1 MAENYQDPIVD
12 TENETTLG
20 NAIVAENDLA
30 PNDDPRLDPILPSQ
44 MTSAQKLPSDHDMT
58 MAEAMRQYRITQTTI
73 DQRIKGPD
81 THFWGNAAKG
91 VKDFGK
97 EVAAFPDKFN
107 AAVYRAFN
115 GHFFPDMTEDE
126 AVRLMEASTRLASH
140 DQQMRNL
147 LASYEGADD
156 SIVRPFFS
164 GAAQVISYGLVGA
177 LTGGVGIG
185 VMAGVQ
191 EATDISQEMA
201 ENYMKDNDGSL
212 KDYKGS
218 EDAIFAAAHGAV
230 SGYIESFFGVERLFT
245 NAIRKTGI
253 KKIGEYAARAAL
265 GEGTEEFL
273 QEGSKYLFEN
283 MAERNDRTFGEF
295 LKDAV
300 VNAAYGAAL
309 GGAFGGAM
317 YYPNVR
323 RIKKAL
329 KQQGYTEEQANVLA
343 PAIVNEAKEGILKEV
358 DDRTQIREH
367 YGEQWDNL
375 KNKIV
380 TALENAGWRETNPDI
395 DLEKYAEDNAD
406 DIVRPLFRFSNKFGI
421 DTRDLIQLADIDVID
436 NAIYLRPGDLGT
448 PETIANRI
456 KEKQAQVKRLTTLAK
471 TGAGDPDAKRA
482 LNTQIELLQKYY
494 EKLTGDRFSAARRVR
509 AGKAKMDAEILA
521 TTAPAVSE
529 TIAAIDTTQMSS
541 GEPTTQIREK
551 LDGQPFVYVGDKQ
564 LPVEY
569 KVVPMDEVI
578 ASHIG
583 QDINTNYSLKELQN
597 RAQRGSRTDV
607 SILQSRAAKIQ
618 PENLGIAYNTQNG
631 APVVNDK
638 GEVIAG
644 NGRYEVLRMTDEKG
658 RARYNKYLESLGLDL
673 TGIKDPILVRVMH
686 NLTPEQQIAVADAS
700 NVSATSAFDNASQAA
715 QDAKLLKGTTGVTDF
730 LNKIPI
736 ESRQGLFLA
745 NDRVNKV
752 ALDRRYNDAL
762 MMWLLNGDTALYE
775 ELYLMGGITQKIQ
788 SALNQS
794 IPGLMSLENQYPDV
808 GIRKDLANALKR
820 YPQVARSQDF
830 ALTVSQV
837 EIDDGRPDLFNE
849 NVLLYALNFGKNT
862 KTWEGTGPDR
872 LQVGLTLSE
881 FFDTYTR
888 KATTNQENI
897 GQVDMFGQP
906 LAVEQSRGDLLAETL
921 TLAFP
926 REFQDGAAV
935 SRDMKAVFLTKAQT
949 APQIKKH
956 TYSDAEVLGI
966 FARNRNNGNI
976 TLDNWE
982 TVRLSSLYSAGD
994 TYAKGKR
1001 NTPATEADIAKFA
1014 RKMLDKYMP
1023 GWDETPT
1030 QLNQIDLLD
1039 TVQPSLFADD
1049 TSTASAVRNLPWETP
1064 VNVSNPT
1071 FFNRMPDANDIEI
1084 ARNNG
1089 IDSFLILDKN
1099 EVPSKLV
1106 LLDGSV
1112 IGLKPGAKIPS
1123 GKDLYKPNQLFQ
1135 EQLDLANENARLDDI
1150 YPAYEGETITI
1161 NGKDRSVYNSAGER
1175 IAKSAEA
1182 LRNFYKWFGD
1192 SKVVDEQGRPLV
1204 VYHQTSET
1212 FNTFER
1218 GRDKAGKYDYET
1230 PGGFFFKSTDRNI
1243 GIAGN
1248 IQMPVYLKAEKT
1260 ITFDNR
1266 QQLQK
1271 YWSEN
1276 IDGYA
1281 DLLKQY
1287 QNVDKDYNARVDNI
1301 ESDMDKAIDD
1311 LENSE
1316 SYKNATDA
1324 QQYQMRS
1331 DLMDSFDS
1339 TALFDEWRNAA
1350 NKIAEQMKQLV
1361 NDYVSAKNIEMV
1373 KLENDSGAIGKKTTD
1388 SFIVFEPNQIK
1399 STDNRGTYDSRTPN
1413 IYYQAAYA
1421 GSAVDYDRPS
1431 LEAIGSGEGAA
1442 AHGWGLYY
1450 ALNPEIAENYMAKL
1464 FGAKNSNLSLDQ
1476 EFELLKVNGKPIL
1489 NVYDIEMDRALLDL
1503 LTWKPYGVVEAELDK
1518 RIAKWEQLSKDPDY
1532 KFKDYA
1538 NKKIE
1543 AYKKLKTDLFNNG
1556 MSLIKK
1562 DQGQVHEVD
1571 IPEMDVLLDEQKM
1584 LIDQSEF
1591 VQKKIWEINDKLNL
1605 GIKDSGIRGGEIYQ
1619 RIANAMDEFI
1629 LDEDGNVKDYNDPY
1643 KQASQYLDKEGIKG
1657 ITYDGR
1663 QDGRCFVIFNPE
1675 SVKVLRKK
1683 FDELGNQLFQGR
1695 KVNGFY
1701 DPELEVIVLG
1711 RSSNT
1716 GTLPHEMSHYWAN
1729 TIFNLVKSGK
1739 YNNNPD
1745 FMAQAMGMFRMLGVG
1760 MNQDTLT
1767 RDQQEMFASMTEAV
1781 IFGMAPI
1788 PQGTELP
1795 MTAFLNWVPQK
1806 YKSILDIGYRNSEG
1820 RIVNPILDKQA
1831 VEWFNAWYANGTL
1844 PSIDASPLMMENS
1857 NGEQDGRI
1865 IPSSTEVMKVR
1876 VTEMT
1881 TESDNLKRA
1890 RTEQMTE
1897 VTDST
1902 PASERSAAA
1911 GAEVKIE
1918 SQPGNIERSEPPAEK
1933 KRGIMSY
1940 LIPGR
1945 GTNTREGMFAA
1956 ARDYIS
1962 KERAH
1967 AEEIA
1972 FGSPATVPNDTGVDR
1987 AILIRALMEEYKQGD
2002 PEYAE
2007 LYHNLAETVSL
2018 AGKTPGLSNDMNFQF
2033 YNEAVRRITD
2043 GMEGIAAIKYAGT
2056 RNLNKA
2062 RRTFNSDI
2070 DAFIQEHAAKILNT
2084 APDTERREM
2093 LIKQMLA
2100 EASVKFAGD
2109 NATQLNQEDLRRG
2122 RSIKS
2127 ADRAVFIEWANREVR
2142 KMLKAAPDTDIIN
2155 RTMELS
2161 EKAEKARKYLD
2172 SNDNAEV
2179 QAAGKTIREWQLFV
2193 AEKEVPETWYSKLIG
2208 SWYPKAMLYNI
2219 NTHLVN
2225 MTGNTFNYGIVHAA
2239 VAAQYKQG
2247 NKVSKQSLD
2256 AEKERLH
2263 RLYDTSLMN
2272 LAAMENPTSPTL
2284 LHGEQYN
2291 PREGKSTIGKVADF
2305 SMDLL
2310 GKEDAIFRIRAYL
2323 DALGH
2328 IATADAVKTGGS
2340 PTELFNEYKKIN
2352 NPKGTR
2358 AYEARLEALHISDI
2372 AVFQQTGV
2380 LSSALKKV
2388 RDALNMGQRGGL
2400 GTLLGPFVKTPAN
2413 IVEQGA
2419 RAILAPITSTY
2430 HGLTGKWTI
2439 QDSLDTGYFAL
2450 ACILTMGLM
2459 ADYEPPY
2466 EVPQRYDPNKPYDS
2480 IRIRGTDMWIKL
2492 DTFAAAAV
2500 PLRIIASIATGKGL
2514 GIGGAFDEIP
2524 LIGDLSDAYSE
2535 AARIEKDPYKQGTRF
2550 VANWAYNR
2558 VNTAVPAIIKYTLAA
2573 MHPADLNLDELDLG
2587 LPKTGIGRKI
2597 GRQYGLDG
2605 GDTTTNDILRI
2616 FFNRLKI
2623 YKE

>member
-1 MAENYQDPIVD
+1 MAENYQEPIVD

-115 GHFFPDMTEDE
+115 GHFFPDMTEDQ
-126 AVRLMEASTRLASH
+126 AVRLMEASTRIASH

-201 ENYMKDNDGSL
+201 ENYMKENDGSL
-212 KDYKGS
+212 QDYKGS

-253 KKIGEYAARAAL
+253 KKIGEYALRAAA

-283 MAERNDRTFGEF
+283 MAGRNDRTFGEF
-295 LKDAV
+295 MKDAV

-329 KQQGYTEEQANVLA
+329 KQQGYTEEQAKVLA

-380 TALENAGWRETNPDI
+380 TALENAGWRETNPNI

-471 TGAGDPDAKRA
+471 TGAGDPDAKRS

-494 EKLTGDRFSAARRVR
+494 EKQTGDRFNATRRVR
-509 AGKAKMDAEILA
+509 AAKAKMDAEILA

-529 TIAAIDTTQMSS
+529 TIANIDITQMSS

-569 KVVPMDEVI
+569 KVVSMDEII

-583 QDINTNYSLKELQN
+583 QDINTRYSLKELQN

-715 QDAKLLKGTTGVTDF
+715 QDAKLLKGTNGVTDF

-926 REFQDGAAV
+926 REFQDGAAA
-935 SRDMKAVFLTKAQT
+935 SRDMKAVFLTRAQT
-949 APQIKKH
+949 A
-956 TYSDAEVLGI
+956 
-966 FARNRNNGNI
+966 
-976 TLDNWE
+976 
-982 TVRLSSLYSAGD
+982 
-994 TYAKGKR
+994 
-1001 NTPATEADIAKFA
+1001 
-1014 RKMLDKYMP
+1014 
-1023 GWDETPT
+1023 PT

-1192 SKVVDEQGRPLV
+1192 SKVVDEQDRPLV
-1204 VYHQTSET
+1204 VYHGTGAEFDIFEKDRVGDFGKGYYFTTSRE
-1212 FNTFER
+1212 NAEQYAAR
-1218 GRDKAGKYDYET
+1218 K
-1230 PGGFFFKSTDRNI
+1230 GGDI
-1243 GIAGN
+1243 V
-1248 IQMPVYLKAEKT
+1248 MPVYLSIKNIYKAPGNAGQFLYNLRDKKT
-1260 ITFDNR
+1260 
-1266 QQLQK
+1266 
-1271 YWSEN
+1271 
-1276 IDGYA
+1276 
-1281 DLLKQY
+1281 
-1287 QNVDKDYNARVDNI
+1287 
-1301 ESDMDKAIDD
+1301 
-1311 LENSE
+1311 
-1316 SYKNATDA
+1316 
-1324 QQYQMRS
+1324 
-1331 DLMDSFDS
+1331 
-1339 TALFDEWRNAA
+1339 
-1350 NKIAEQMKQLV
+1350 
-1361 NDYVSAKNIEMV
+1361 SAKQAQGVLLEQGFGGIEI
-1373 KLENDSGAIGKKTTD
+1373 KQFSGKEKYFVA
-1388 SFIVFEPNQIK
+1388 FEPTQIK
-1399 STDNRGTYDSRTPN
+1399 ATDNRGTYDSRTPN

-1421 GSAVDYDRPS
+1421 GSRVDYDQPS
-1431 LEAIGSGEGAA
+1431 LEAIGSGEGNQ

-1450 ALNPEIAENYMAKL
+1450 ALNPEIANRYREVFIEQSAKEFNVFVNNKRISPEVENLLNRHFYSTMYQASKNYDLAPLKNLIKETITDYEKGDYLEIISGGQRLIDQINQNPKMSITQFEASLENNSDKYRWKNLIESARKKAKSENRRANIADVKDFIEL
-1464 FGAKNSNLSLDQ
+1464 HIEPFIRSNELHRKDA
-1476 EFELLKVNGKPIL
+1476 ELLKTLDVDNI
-1489 NVYDIEMDRALLDL
+1489 AL
-1503 LTWKPYGVVEAELDK
+1503 VERK
-1518 RIAKWEQLSKDPDY
+1518 
-1532 KFKDYA
+1532 
-1538 NKKIE
+1538 
-1543 AYKKLKTDLFNNG
+1543 
-1556 MSLIKK
+1556 
-1562 DQGQVHEVD
+1562 GQVHQVD
-1571 IPEMDVLLDEQKM
+1571 VPEMDVLLDEQKTF
-1584 LIDQSEF
+1584 DQQTPFVQEAVKKAIKEAGLDDEFNLTTKDEF
-1591 VQKKIWEINDKLNL
+1591 VSMIKNRFGQEAADIMSGIFDIEVEAEHVLSLGTAEERIQTELWDRWRAFEETHDTKGFDPNDVYKY
-1605 GIKDSGIRGGEIYQ
+1605 IKDQPTGREIYRALAEYHQ
-1619 RIANAMDEFI
+1619 SD
-1629 LDEDGNVKDYNDPY
+1629 KD
-1643 KQASQYLDKEGIKG
+1643 ASQMLEKYGIKG
-1657 ITYDGR
+1657 ITYEGGL
-1663 QDGRCFVIFNPE
+1663 DGRCFVIFNPKD
-1675 SVKVLRKK
+1675 VKVLKKK

-1739 YNNNPD
+1739 YNNNNPD

-1902 PASERSAAA
+1902 PASERAAAA

-1918 SQPGNIERSEPPAEK
+1918 SEPGNIERSEPPAEK

-1945 GTNTREGMFAA
+1945 GTNTREEMFAA

-2084 APDTERREM
+2084 APDTDRREM

-2142 KMLKAAPDTDIIN
+2142 KMLKATPDTDIIN

-2247 NKVSKQSLD
+2247 NKVSKQSLN

-2272 LAAMENPTSPTL
+2272 LAAMESPTSPTL

-2310 GKEDAIFRIRAYL
+2310 GKEDAMFRIRAYL

-2358 AYEARLEALHISDI
+2358 AYEARLEALRISDI

-2388 RDALNMGQRGGL
+2388 RDALNFGQRGGL

-2419 RAILAPITSTY
+2419 RAILAPITATY
-2430 HGLTGKWTI
+2430 HGATGKWTI
-2439 QDSLDTGYFAL
+2439 QDTLDTGYFAL

-2466 EVPQRYDPNKPYDS
+2466 EVPQRYDQNKPYDS
-2480 IRIRGTDMWIKL
+2480 IRIRGTDTWIKL
-2492 DTFAAAAV
+2492 DTFASAAV

-2514 GIGGAFDEIP
+2514 GIAGAFDEIP
-2524 LIGDLSDAYSE
+2524 LIGDLSDAYRE
-2535 AARIEKDPYKQGTRF
+2535 AARIEQDPYKQGIRF
-2550 VANWAYNR
+2550 GANWTYNR

>member
-115 GHFFPDMTEDE
+115 GHFFPDMTEDQ

-140 DQQMRNL
+140 DQQMRDL

-201 ENYMKDNDGSL
+201 EKYMKDNDGSL
-212 KDYKGS
+212 QGYKGS

-245 NAIRKTGI
+245 NAIKKTGI
-253 KKIGEYAARAAL
+253 KKIGEYALRAAA

-283 MAERNDRTFGEF
+283 LAGRNDRTFGEF

-380 TALENAGWRETNPDI
+380 TALENAGWRETNPNI

-471 TGAGDPDAKRA
+471 TGAGDPEAKRA

-494 EKLTGDRFSAARRVR
+494 EKLTGDRFNAARRVR

-926 REFQDGAAV
+926 REFQDGAAA
-935 SRDMKAVFLTKAQT
+935 SRDMKAVFLTRAQT
-949 APQIKKH
+949 A
-956 TYSDAEVLGI
+956 
-966 FARNRNNGNI
+966 
-976 TLDNWE
+976 
-982 TVRLSSLYSAGD
+982 
-994 TYAKGKR
+994 
-1001 NTPATEADIAKFA
+1001 
-1014 RKMLDKYMP
+1014 
-1023 GWDETPT
+1023 PT

-1161 NGKDRSVYNSAGER
+1161 NGKDRSVYNSTGER

-1204 VYHQTSET
+1204 VYHGSKSVFDTFDINMIGAGAGSALGDGFYFTKDKLTASEY
-1212 FNTFER
+1212 
-1218 GRDKAGKYDYET
+1218 GADIM
-1230 PGGFFFKSTDRNI
+1230 S
-1243 GIAGN
+1243 
-1248 IQMPVYLKAEKT
+1248 VYLN
-1260 ITFDNR
+1260 IRNPLVFDYTNALDYLR
-1266 QQLQK
+1266 KVFKIKQ
-1271 YWSEN
+1271 SE
-1276 IDGYA
+1276 IDGWKKYYA
-1281 DLLKQY
+1281 SGADTTSYVVNRLFREYDLT
-1287 QNVDKDYNARVDNI
+1287 
-1301 ESDMDKAIDD
+1301 EKAKSLGFDGV
-1311 LENSE
+1311 L
-1316 SYKNATDA
+1316 
-1324 QQYQMRS
+1324 
-1331 DLMDSFDS
+1331 FDS
-1339 TALFDEWRNAA
+1339 GDE
-1350 NKIAEQMKQLV
+1350 
-1361 NDYVSAKNIEMV
+1361 
-1373 KLENDSGAIGKKTTD
+1373 
-1388 SFIVFEPNQIK
+1388 IVAFEPNQIK
-1399 STDNRGTYDSRTPN
+1399 SVNNRGTYDSRTPN
-1413 IYYQAAYA
+1413 IY
-1421 GSAVDYDRPS
+1421 
-1431 LEAIGSGEGAA
+1431 
-1442 AHGWGLYY
+1442 
-1450 ALNPEIAENYMAKL
+1450 N
-1464 FGAKNSNLSLDQ
+1464 
-1476 EFELLKVNGKPIL
+1476 
-1489 NVYDIEMDRALLDL
+1489 
-1503 LTWKPYGVVEAELDK
+1503 
-1518 RIAKWEQLSKDPDY
+1518 
-1532 KFKDYA
+1532 
-1538 NKKIE
+1538 
-1543 AYKKLKTDLFNNG
+1543 
-1556 MSLIKK
+1556 
-1562 DQGQVHEVD
+1562 
-1571 IPEMDVLLDEQKM
+1571 
-1584 LIDQSEF
+1584 
-1591 VQKKIWEINDKLNL
+1591 
-1605 GIKDSGIRGGEIYQ
+1605 
-1619 RIANAMDEFI
+1619 
-1629 LDEDGNVKDYNDPY
+1629 
-1643 KQASQYLDKEGIKG
+1643 
-1657 ITYDGR
+1657 
-1663 QDGRCFVIFNPE
+1663 
-1675 SVKVLRKK
+1675 
-1683 FDELGNQLFQGR
+1683 QGR
-1695 KVNGFY
+1695 RVNGFY

-1902 PASERSAAA
+1902 PASERAAAA

-1933 KRGIMSY
+1933 KRGIMSF

-2043 GMEGIAAIKYAGT
+2043 GMEGVAAIKYAGT

-2142 KMLKAAPDTDIIN
+2142 KMLKATPDTDIIN

-2272 LAAMENPTSPTL
+2272 LAAMESPTSPTL

-2358 AYEARLEALHISDI
+2358 AYEARLEALRISDI
-2372 AVFQQTGV
+2372 AVFQQTGR
-2380 LSSALKKV
+2380 LSTILKKV

-2419 RAILAPITSTY
+2419 GAILAPITATY

-2439 QDSLDTGYFAL
+2439 QDSLNTGYFVL

-2480 IRIRGTDMWIKL
+2480 IRIRGTDTWIKL

-2524 LIGDLSDAYSE
+2524 LIGDLVDAYSE

-2616 FFNRLKI
+2616 FFNRLKV

>member
-1 MAENYQDPIVD
+1 MAENYQDPIFD
-12 TENETTLG
+12 SENETTLG

-73 DQRIKGPD
+73 DQRMKGPE

-91 VKDFGK
+91 IKDFGQEIK
-97 EVAAFPDKFN
+97 AFPDKFD
-107 AAVYRAFN
+107 AAIYRAFD
-115 GHFFPDMTEDE
+115 GHLFPDMTEDE
-126 AVRLMEASTRLASH
+126 AVRLMEASTRIVSH
-140 DQQMRNL
+140 DSQMRNL
-147 LASYEGADD
+147 VASYEGADG

-164 GAAQVISYGLVGA
+164 GAAQVVSYGLVGA

-191 EATDISQEMA
+191 EGVDISQEMA
-201 ENYMKDNDGSL
+201 EKYMKDNDGSL
-212 KDYKGS
+212 QGYKGS

-230 SGYIESFFGVERLFT
+230 SGYIETFFGVEKLFT
-245 NAIRKTGI
+245 NAIKKTGI
-253 KKIGEYAARAAL
+253 RKIGESILRSAA

-273 QEGSKYLFEN
+273 QEASKYLFEN
-283 MAERNDRTFGEF
+283 MAGRNDRTFGEF

-309 GGAFGGAM
+309 GGAFGGVM

-329 KQQGYTEEQANVLA
+329 VSQGYTEDQAKVLA
-343 PAIVNEAKEGILKEV
+343 PAIVNEAKESMLKEV
-358 DDRTQIREH
+358 DDRAQIREH

-380 TALENAGWRETNPDI
+380 VALENAGWRESNPDI
-395 DLEKYAEDNAD
+395 NLEKYAEDNAD
-406 DIVRPLFRFSNKFGI
+406 DIVRPLFRFSNKYGI

-456 KEKQAQVKRLTTLAK
+456 KEKQAQVKRLTMLAK
-471 TGAGDPDAKRA
+471 TGAGDPDAKRS

-494 EKLTGDRFSAARRVR
+494 EKQTGDRFNATRRVR
-509 AGKAKMDAEILA
+509 AAKAKMDAEILA

-529 TIAAIDTTQMSS
+529 TIANIDITQMSS
-541 GEPTTQIREK
+541 GEPTTQIRER

-578 ASHIG
+578 ASHTG
-583 QDINTNYSLKELQN
+583 QDINTNYTLKELQN
-597 RAQRGSRTDV
+597 RAQRGTRTDV

-644 NGRYEVLRMTDEKG
+644 NGRYEVLRMTNPEG

-715 QDAKLLKGTTGVTDF
+715 QDAKLLKGTNGITDF

-736 ESRQGLFLA
+736 ESRQGLFLG

-762 MMWLLNGDTALYE
+762 MMWLLNNDTALYE
-775 ELYLMGGITQKIQ
+775 ELYLMGGISQKIQ
-788 SALNQS
+788 TALNQV
-794 IPGLMSLENQYPDV
+794 IPGLMSLENQYPKV
-808 GIRKDLANALKR
+808 GLREDLANALKKL
-820 YPQVARSQDF
+820 PSIARSQDF
-830 ALTVSQV
+830 AFSVSQT
-837 EIDDGRPDLFNE
+837 EIEDGRTDLFNE
-849 NVLLYALNFGKNT
+849 NALLYALYFGKNT
-862 KTWEGTGPDR
+862 KTWEGTGADR
-872 LQVGLTLSE
+872 LQVGMTLSE
-881 FFDTYTR
+881 FFDTYTQT
-888 KATTNQENI
+888 ATTNQEQQ
-897 GQVDMFGQP
+897 GQVDIFGQP
-906 LAVEQSRGDLLAETL
+906 LAAELTKGDILADTL
-921 TLAFP
+921 TKAFP
-926 REFQDGAAV
+926 REFEDGTAV
-935 SRDMKAVFLTKAQT
+935 SRDMRAVFLTRAQT
-949 APQIKKH
+949 Q
-956 TYSDAEVLGI
+956 
-966 FARNRNNGNI
+966 
-976 TLDNWE
+976 
-982 TVRLSSLYSAGD
+982 
-994 TYAKGKR
+994 
-1001 NTPATEADIAKFA
+1001 
-1014 RKMLDKYMP
+1014 P
-1023 GWDETPT
+1023 GPT
-1030 QLNQIDLLD
+1030 QFTQIDLLD
-1039 TVQPSLFADD
+1039 TVQTSLFPDD
-1049 TSTASAVRNLPWETP
+1049 TSTASAVKNLPWEKP

-1071 FFNRMPDANDIEI
+1071 FFNRMPDKVDIEI
-1084 ARNNG
+1084 AKNNG
-1089 IDSFLILDKN
+1089 IDAFLILDKTKT
-1099 EVPSKLV
+1099 PTKLV

-1112 IGLKPGAKIPS
+1112 VGLKPGAKIPS
-1123 GKDLYKPNQLFQ
+1123 GAELYKPTTIKQLFQ
-1135 EQLDLANENARLDDI
+1135 EQADLADENARLDDI
-1150 YPAYEGETITI
+1150 YPAYEGEKIDI
-1161 NGKDRSVYNSAGER
+1161 NGKQRTVYNSAGER

-1204 VYHQTSET
+1204 VYHSGAKNITEFDTNKRSPFGSFGIGFYFAKYKEFAEDFGRLRQGRNAQTYAT
-1212 FNTFER
+1212 
-1218 GRDKAGKYDYET
+1218 
-1230 PGGFFFKSTDRNI
+1230 
-1243 GIAGN
+1243 
-1248 IQMPVYLKAEKT
+1248 YLKIQNPYTIEQYFNEKLNVVKQMEKDGKDAYASKELQAEAERKT
-1260 ITFDNR
+1260 QQELIKQGFDGSFDNR
-1266 QQLQK
+1266 
-1271 YWSEN
+1271 EFM
-1276 IDGYA
+1276 
-1281 DLLKQY
+1281 
-1287 QNVDKDYNARVDNI
+1287 V
-1301 ESDMDKAIDD
+1301 
-1311 LENSE
+1311 
-1316 SYKNATDA
+1316 
-1324 QQYQMRS
+1324 
-1331 DLMDSFDS
+1331 FDP
-1339 TALFDEWRNAA
+1339 T
-1350 NKIAEQMKQLV
+1350 
-1361 NDYVSAKNIEMV
+1361 
-1373 KLENDSGAIGKKTTD
+1373 
-1388 SFIVFEPNQIK
+1388 QIK
-1399 STDNRGTYDSRTPN
+1399 SIDNRGTYGIETPN
-1413 IYYQAAYA
+1413 IY
-1421 GSAVDYDRPS
+1421 
-1431 LEAIGSGEGAA
+1431 
-1442 AHGWGLYY
+1442 
-1450 ALNPEIAENYMAKL
+1450 N
-1464 FGAKNSNLSLDQ
+1464 
-1476 EFELLKVNGKPIL
+1476 
-1489 NVYDIEMDRALLDL
+1489 
-1503 LTWKPYGVVEAELDK
+1503 
-1518 RIAKWEQLSKDPDY
+1518 
-1532 KFKDYA
+1532 
-1538 NKKIE
+1538 
-1543 AYKKLKTDLFNNG
+1543 
-1556 MSLIKK
+1556 
-1562 DQGQVHEVD
+1562 
-1571 IPEMDVLLDEQKM
+1571 
-1584 LIDQSEF
+1584 QS
-1591 VQKKIWEINDKLNL
+1591 
-1605 GIKDSGIRGGEIYQ
+1605 R
-1619 RIANAMDEFI
+1619 R
-1629 LDEDGNVKDYNDPY
+1629 
-1643 KQASQYLDKEGIKG
+1643 
-1657 ITYDGR
+1657 
-1663 QDGRCFVIFNPE
+1663 
-1675 SVKVLRKK
+1675 
-1683 FDELGNQLFQGR
+1683 
-1695 KVNGFY
+1695 VNGFY

-1711 RSSNT
+1711 RNSNT

-1767 RDQQEMFASMTEAV
+1767 RDQQEQFATMTESV

-1795 MTAFLNWVPQK
+1795 MTAFLNWVPAK

-1820 RIVNPILDKQA
+1820 KIVNPILDKQA
-1831 VEWFNAWYANGTL
+1831 VEWFNAWYGNGNL
-1844 PSIDASPLMMENS
+1844 PAIDASPLEVENT
-1857 NGEQDGRI
+1857 NAETGERI
-1865 IPSSTEVMKVR
+1865 LPSTAEVMKVR
-1876 VTEMT
+1876 ATEIK

-1890 RTEQMTE
+1890 REEMQRETTEA
-1897 VTDST
+1897 T
-1902 PASERSAAA
+1902 PTSERAAAA
-1911 GAEVKIE
+1911 GAEVMIE

-1933 KRGIMSY
+1933 KKGIMSY

-1956 ARDYIS
+1956 ARDYI
-1962 KERAH
+1962 KNNPDH
-1967 AEEIA
+1967 ANEVA
-1972 FGSPATVPNDTGVDR
+1972 FGSPATTTNDTGIDR
-1987 AILIRALMEEYKQGD
+1987 AILIRALMENYKQGD

-2018 AGKTPGLSNDMNFQF
+2018 AGKTPGLSNDMNFQ
-2033 YNEAVRRITD
+2033 YYLEAVRRISD
-2043 GMEGIAAIKYAGT
+2043 GMEGVAAIKYAGT

-2062 RRTFNSDI
+2062 RRTFNSDL
-2070 DAFIQEHAAKILNT
+2070 DAFIQEHANRILNT
-2084 APDTERREM
+2084 APDTEKREM

-2100 EASVKFAGD
+2100 EASVKFSGD
-2109 NATQLNQEDLRRG
+2109 TAAQLNQEELRRG

-2127 ADRAVFIEWANREVR
+2127 ADRAVFTEWANREIR
-2142 KMLKAAPDTDIIN
+2142 KMLKATPDTDIIN

-2172 SNDNAEV
+2172 SNDIAEV
-2179 QAAGKTIREWQLFV
+2179 EAAGKTIREWQLFV
-2193 AEKEVPETWYSKLIG
+2193 AEKEVPETWASKLIG

-2225 MTGNTFNYGIVHAA
+2225 MTGNSFNYGIVKAA
-2239 VAAQYKQG
+2239 VAAQYKHG
-2247 NKVSKQSLD
+2247 NKVSNHSLT
-2256 AEKERLH
+2256 AERERLH
-2263 RLYDTSLMN
+2263 KLYDSTLMN
-2272 LAAMENPTSPTL
+2272 LAAMESPTSPTL

-2358 AYEARLEALHISDI
+2358 AYEARLEALRISDI

-2388 RDALNMGQRGGL
+2388 RDALNFGQRGGL

-2419 RAILAPITSTY
+2419 RAIAAPITSGW
-2430 HGLTGKWTI
+2430 HALQGKWSI
-2439 QDSLDTGYFAL
+2439 QDTMDTGYFAL

-2480 IRIRGTDMWIKL
+2480 IRIRGTDTWIKL
-2492 DTFAAAAV
+2492 DTFAAASV

-2514 GIGGAFDEIP
+2514 GVGGAFDEIP
-2524 LIGDLSDAYSE
+2524 LIGDLADAYGE
-2535 AARIEKDPYKQGTRF
+2535 AARIEKDPYKQGVRF
-2550 VANWAYNR
+2550 GANWAYNR

-2573 MHPADLNLDELDLG
+2573 MHPADLHLDELDIG

-2597 GRQYGLDG
+2597 GRQYGLAG

>member
-97 EVAAFPDKFN
+97 EIAAFPEKFD

-115 GHFFPDMTEDE
+115 GHIFPDMTEDE

-185 VMAGVQ
+185 IMAGVQ

-201 ENYMKDNDGSL
+201 EKYMKDNDGSL
-212 KDYKGS
+212 QGYKGS

-230 SGYIESFFGVERLFT
+230 SGYIETFFGVEKLFT
-245 NAIRKTGI
+245 NAIKKTGI
-253 KKIGEYAARAAL
+253 RKIGESILRSAA

-273 QEGSKYLFEN
+273 QETSKYLFEN
-283 MAERNDRTFGEF
+283 VAGRNDRTFGEY

-329 KQQGYTEEQANVLA
+329 VEQGYTEEQAKVLA
-343 PAIVNEAKEGILKEV
+343 PAIVNEAKEGMLKEI
-358 DDRTQIREH
+358 DDRAQIREH
-367 YGEQWDNL
+367 YGDQWTNL

-380 TALENAGWRETNPDI
+380 TALENAGWRETNPNI

-406 DIVRPLFRFSNKFGI
+406 DIVRPLFRLSNKFGI
-421 DTRDLIQLADIDVID
+421 DTRDLIQIADIDVID

-448 PETIANRI
+448 PEAIANRI
-456 KEKQAQVKRLTTLAK
+456 KDKQAQVKRLTMLAK
-471 TGAGDPDAKRA
+471 TGAGDPETKRS

-494 EKLTGDRFSAARRVR
+494 EKLTGDRFNATRRVR

-521 TTAPAVSE
+521 STAPAVSE
-529 TIAAIDTTQMSS
+529 TIANIDISQMSS

-673 TGIKDPILVRVMH
+673 TGIKDPILVRVLH

-700 NVSATSAFDNASQAA
+700 NVSATSAFDNASQAV
-715 QDAKLLKGTTGVTDF
+715 QDAKLLKGTTGITDF

-762 MMWLLNGDTALYE
+762 MMWLLNNDTELYE

-788 SALNQS
+788 TALNQV
-794 IPGLMSLENQYPDV
+794 IPGLMSLENQYPVV
-808 GIRKDLANALKR
+808 GLRQDLANALKR
-820 YPQVARSQDF
+820 LPSIARSQDF
-830 ALTVSQV
+830 AFAVSQT

-849 NVLLYALNFGKNT
+849 NALLYALTFGKNT
-862 KTWEGTGPDR
+862 KTWEGSGPDR
-872 LQVGLTLSE
+872 LQVGLTLTE
-881 FFDTYTR
+881 FFDSYTQM
-888 KATTNQENI
+888 ATTNQEQQ
-897 GQVDMFGQP
+897 GQVDIFGQP
-906 LAVEQSRGDLLAETL
+906 LAAERTKADILSESL
-921 TLAFP
+921 TMAFP
-926 REFQDGAAV
+926 REFEDGTAK
-935 SRDMKAVFLTKAQT
+935 SRDMRAVFLTRAQT
-949 APQIKKH
+949 A
-956 TYSDAEVLGI
+956 
-966 FARNRNNGNI
+966 
-976 TLDNWE
+976 
-982 TVRLSSLYSAGD
+982 
-994 TYAKGKR
+994 
-1001 NTPATEADIAKFA
+1001 
-1014 RKMLDKYMP
+1014 
-1023 GWDETPT
+1023 PT
-1030 QLNQIDLLD
+1030 QLNQMDLLD
-1039 TVQPSLFADD
+1039 TVQLSLFPDD
-1049 TSTASAVRNLPWETP
+1049 TSTASAVKNLPWEKP

-1071 FFNRMPDANDIEI
+1071 FFNRMPDATDIDI
-1084 ARNNG
+1084 AKNNG
-1089 IDSFLILDKN
+1089 IDAFLILDKS
-1099 EVPSKLV
+1099 EMPTKLV

-1112 IGLKPGAKIPS
+1112 IGLKPGAKVPS
-1123 GKDLYKPNQLFQ
+1123 GAELYKPTKQLFQ
-1135 EQLDLANENARLDDI
+1135 QEFRDAHSAPSNDGTPVEERLENGGDFSLAEVALGQHNQPSDYFSAMGPRMYGYDTVSGRQSFAAINSVIRGVRAGRKDMTITAYRAIPKDIDVDTLINRDWISFSEQYVKDHGESRFG
-1150 YPAYEGETITI
+1150 EGEYKIIKQEVPITDVWWDGNDI
-1161 NGKDRSVYNSAGER
+1161 NEWGYDDGSDGTELA
-1175 IAKSAEA
+1175 
-1182 LRNFYKWFGD
+1182 
-1192 SKVVDEQGRPLV
+1192 QGR
-1204 VYHQTSET
+1204 
-1212 FNTFER
+1212 R
-1218 GRDKAGKYDYET
+1218 
-1230 PGGFFFKSTDRNI
+1230 
-1243 GIAGN
+1243 
-1248 IQMPVYLKAEKT
+1248 
-1260 ITFDNR
+1260 
-1266 QQLQK
+1266 
-1271 YWSEN
+1271 
-1276 IDGYA
+1276 
-1281 DLLKQY
+1281 
-1287 QNVDKDYNARVDNI
+1287 
-1301 ESDMDKAIDD
+1301 
-1311 LENSE
+1311 
-1316 SYKNATDA
+1316 
-1324 QQYQMRS
+1324 
-1331 DLMDSFDS
+1331 
-1339 TALFDEWRNAA
+1339 
-1350 NKIAEQMKQLV
+1350 
-1361 NDYVSAKNIEMV
+1361 
-1373 KLENDSGAIGKKTTD
+1373 
-1388 SFIVFEPNQIK
+1388 
-1399 STDNRGTYDSRTPN
+1399 
-1413 IYYQAAYA
+1413 
-1421 GSAVDYDRPS
+1421 
-1431 LEAIGSGEGAA
+1431 
-1442 AHGWGLYY
+1442 
-1450 ALNPEIAENYMAKL
+1450 
-1464 FGAKNSNLSLDQ
+1464 
-1476 EFELLKVNGKPIL
+1476 
-1489 NVYDIEMDRALLDL
+1489 
-1503 LTWKPYGVVEAELDK
+1503 
-1518 RIAKWEQLSKDPDY
+1518 
-1532 KFKDYA
+1532 
-1538 NKKIE
+1538 
-1543 AYKKLKTDLFNNG
+1543 
-1556 MSLIKK
+1556 
-1562 DQGQVHEVD
+1562 
-1571 IPEMDVLLDEQKM
+1571 
-1584 LIDQSEF
+1584 
-1591 VQKKIWEINDKLNL
+1591 
-1605 GIKDSGIRGGEIYQ
+1605 
-1619 RIANAMDEFI
+1619 
-1629 LDEDGNVKDYNDPY
+1629 
-1643 KQASQYLDKEGIKG
+1643 
-1657 ITYDGR
+1657 
-1663 QDGRCFVIFNPE
+1663 
-1675 SVKVLRKK
+1675 
-1683 FDELGNQLFQGR
+1683 
-1695 KVNGFY
+1695 VNGFY

-1795 MTAFLNWVPQK
+1795 ITAFLNWVPEK

-1844 PSIDASPLMMENS
+1844 PAIEMSPLMAENS
-1857 NGEQDGRI
+1857 NAETGDRI
-1865 IPSSTEVMKVR
+1865 LPSSVEVMKVR
-1876 VTEMT
+1876 ATEMT
-1881 TESDNLKRA
+1881 TESDDIKRA
-1890 RTEQMTE
+1890 RTEMTTE
-1897 VTDST
+1897 TTDAT

-1911 GAEVKIE
+1911 GAEVMIE

-1933 KRGIMSY
+1933 KKSIISH

-1956 ARDYIS
+1956 AREYI
-1962 KERAH
+1962 KDNHDH
-1967 AEEIA
+1967 ALEVA
-1972 FGSPATVPNDTGVDR
+1972 FGNPATTENDTGVDR
-1987 AILIRALMEEYKQGD
+1987 AILIRALMEEYNAGD

-2033 YNEAVRRITD
+2033 YLEAVRRITD
-2043 GMEGIAAIKYAGT
+2043 GMEGVAAIKYAGT

-2062 RRTFNSDI
+2062 RKTFNSDL
-2070 DAFIQEHAAKILNT
+2070 DAFIQEHASKILNT
-2084 APDTERREM
+2084 APDSDRREM

-2142 KMLKAAPDTDIIN
+2142 KMLKATPDADIIN

-2161 EKAEKARKYLD
+2161 EQAEKARKYLD
-2172 SNDNAEV
+2172 SNDIAEV
-2179 QAAGKTIREWQLFV
+2179 EAAGKKIREWQMFV
-2193 AEKEVPETWYSKLIG
+2193 AEKGVPETWASKLIG

-2239 VAAQYKQG
+2239 VAAQYKEG

-2263 RLYDTSLMN
+2263 RLYDASLMN
-2272 LAAMENPTSPTL
+2272 LAAMETPTSPTL

-2328 IATADAVKTGGS
+2328 IATADAKKTGGS

-2358 AYEARLEALHISDI
+2358 AYEARLEALRISDI

-2388 RDALNMGQRGGL
+2388 RDALNFGQRGGL

-2492 DTFAAAAV
+2492 DTFASASV

-2514 GIGGAFDEIP
+2514 GVAGAFDEIP
-2524 LIGDLSDAYSE
+2524 LIGDLADAYGE
-2535 AARIEKDPYKQGTRF
+2535 AARIEKDPYKQGVRF
-2550 VANWAYNR
+2550 AANWAYNR
-2558 VNTAVPAIIKYTLAA
+2558 ANTAVPAIIKYTLAA
-2573 MHPADLNLDELDLG
+2573 IHPADLNLDELDIG

-2597 GRQYGLDG
+2597 GRQYGLAG

-2623 YKE
+2623 YQE